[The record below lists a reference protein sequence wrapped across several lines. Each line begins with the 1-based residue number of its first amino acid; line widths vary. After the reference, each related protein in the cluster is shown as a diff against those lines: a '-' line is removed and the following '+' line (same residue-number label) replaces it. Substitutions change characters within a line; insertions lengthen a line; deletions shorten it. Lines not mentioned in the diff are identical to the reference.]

1 MTGGSSVDK
10 EFTIGKVSFSEEM
23 PKESRQWLDHLV
35 ERLLLKEL
43 NLDPSIEAKLISY
56 STKSSGGTN
65 GK

>member
-1 MTGGSSVDK
+1 MDK
-10 EFTIGKVSFSEEM
+10 EFTIGKVLFSEEM

-35 ERLLLKEL
+35 GRLLLKEL

-56 STKSSGGTN
+56 STKSSGRTN